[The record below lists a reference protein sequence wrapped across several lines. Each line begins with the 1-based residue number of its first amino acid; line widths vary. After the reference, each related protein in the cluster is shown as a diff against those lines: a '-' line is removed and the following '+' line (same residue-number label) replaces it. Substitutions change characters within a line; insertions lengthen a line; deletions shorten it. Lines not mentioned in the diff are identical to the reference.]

1 MAESVSRFT
10 LNVDHDIPNIISSKQ
25 FDVNSRILEITLI
38 NGNGTPVQLNG
49 TAVRINAL
57 KWDSTSVF
65 NECEIVNAANGII
78 RVTLTDQLLSGRA
91 PLGQGGRDEVIIA
104 DISIHSEGESRI
116 LTSRLFEIR
125 AQVTV
130 RDDVAIE
137 SSNEFGAVVLLFQ
150 DVWDLRETIRQLREM
165 FGNLD
170 DDHMVD
176 GPPPISFSSALNR
189 TIHWLHENSAAEIV
203 DDVREVLRRIGDT
216 DVAGGANAQ
225 LVTLL
230 NLLRTGMGARLNVTI
245 QRGTQAGLTG
255 LPTGATA
262 NITVP
267 MANVGSARTWIILQ
281 AARSNPPSQGI
292 AASGVELVSVFASSF
307 VVQVAISGGA
317 SQSFSWQAITY
328 N

>member
-10 LNVDHDIPNIISSKQ
+10 LNVDHDMPNIISSKQ

-65 NECEIVNAANGII
+65 NECEIVNASNGVI
-78 RVTLTDQLLSGRA
+78 RVTLTDQLLAGRA
-91 PLGQGGRDEVIIA
+91 PLGQGGRDEIITA
-104 DISIHSEGESRI
+104 DISVHSEGETRV
-116 LTSRLFEIR
+116 LTSRIFEIR

-130 RDDVAIE
+130 RDEAAIE

-165 FGNLD
+165 FGSLD
-170 DDHMVD
+170 DQHQVP
-176 GPPPISFSSALNR
+176 GPPPVSFAGAINSL
-189 TIHWLHENSAAEIV
+189 IWFIQENSAAEV
-203 DDVREVLRRIGDT
+203 VSDVREVLRRIGDT
-216 DVAGGANAQ
+216 TEAGGANAQ

-230 NLLRTGMGARLNVTI
+230 NLLRTGVGARLNVTI
-245 QRGTQAGLTG
+245 QRGTVAGLTG
-255 LPTGATA
+255 LGSDVTA

-267 MANVGSARTWIILQ
+267 IANIGAARTWIILQ
-281 AARSNPPSQGI
+281 ATRSQPPGQGV
-292 AASGVELVSVFASSF
+292 AASGVQLVSVAASSF
-307 VVQVAISGGA
+307 VAQVAISGGA